1 MMANPNLQDVRE
13 WGKANGFNILDGNPI
28 LPKGLREAFV
38 EAHRDSND
46 VDNGDEVTVIVPET
60 KPKIPRRS
68 VVDRARELTDKDRLK
83 SKISKLKRPRISV
96 DRIVGRGWE
105 MLARIVQPV
114 NLPIARVLE
123 VQAPVAGLI
132 LDSIIKDTLFDK
144 ILQPMAQAEEKGEI
158 AFALIGPPLLVGLI
172 QAKPEMQAVLV
183 PALKEALRVWIDVAG
198 PKIEIVKK
206 RDAEFQEH
214 YGQDIDNMIAMFFRP
229 PDDWQSDQ
237 HGTGESATNVTV
249 NL

>member
-1 MMANPNLQDVRE
+1 MATGPNLQDIRE
-13 WGKANGFNILDGNPI
+13 WGIANGFNVLEGSPV
-28 LPKGLREAFV
+28 LPKGLRQAFL
-38 EAHRDSND
+38 EAHRTSEPDGD
-46 VDNGDEVTVIVPET
+46 DGDEVTRIVEET
-60 KPKIPRRS
+60 KPRIPKRT
-68 VVDRARELTDKDRLK
+68 VVDRARELTDRKTLR
-83 SKISKLKRPRISV
+83 SKLDKIKRPRISV

-132 LDSIIKDTLFDK
+132 LDSIIKDTLVDR
-144 ILQPMAQAEEKGEI
+144 ILQPMAQAEEKGEV

-206 RDAEFQEH
+206 RDAEFQAH
-214 YGQDIDNMIAMFFRP
+214 YGQAIDEMIAMFFAP
-229 PDDWQSDQ
+229 PEENGYPGNTSGGADAS
-237 HGTGESATNVTV
+237 VT
-249 NL
+249 L